1 MCSTCPTCQARDEK
15 RARKLRRSVKAL
27 DRDLTALALVGFAF
41 VLIFGGMAAAGIV
54 GIVKLK
60 ALERGLR
67 LERGAQIVEA
77 RTAHGE

>member
-1 MCSTCPTCQARDEK
+1 
-15 RARKLRRSVKAL
+15 VKAL